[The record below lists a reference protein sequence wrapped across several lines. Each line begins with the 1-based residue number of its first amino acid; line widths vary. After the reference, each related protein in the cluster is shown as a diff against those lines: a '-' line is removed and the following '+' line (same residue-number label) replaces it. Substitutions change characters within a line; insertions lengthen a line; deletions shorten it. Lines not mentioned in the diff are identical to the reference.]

1 MARPKSTSSRLPVL
15 LGFHAVRARL
25 KAAPHTLREVL
36 YVADR
41 KDARLKTLL
50 DALTQAGVASRAVD
64 SGRLDQEAQGER
76 HQGILALAEAMEQP
90 ADLDS
95 LLEQL
100 QTADQPPL
108 LVLLD
113 GVTDPHNLGAVL
125 RAADGAGVSA
135 VIAPKDRSAPLSD
148 IARRVSAG
156 ASESLPYIQIT
167 NLTRAIERLQDEG
180 YRVLGLAGEARE
192 SIYQT
197 DLQGPLAL
205 ALGAEGEGLRRL
217 VREQCDGLVKL
228 PLLGQVESL
237 NVSVA
242 CAVACYEAVRQRERF

>member
-1 MARPKSTSSRLPVL
+1 MPVL

-25 KAAPHTLREVL
+25 KAAPQTLKEVL

-41 KDARLKTLL
+41 RDARLKELL
-50 DALTQAGVASRAVD
+50 ESLGQAGVAARAVD
-64 SGRLDQEAQGER
+64 PGRLDQEAQGER
-76 HQGILALAEAMEQP
+76 HQGILARAEALDQP
-90 ADLDS
+90 ADLES

-100 QTADQPPL
+100 QPRKTPPL

-148 IARRVSAG
+148 VARRVSAG
-156 ASESLPYIQIT
+156 ASEGLPYIQVT

-180 YRVLGLAGEARE
+180 YRVLGLAGEAQD
-192 SIYQT
+192 SIYQA

-217 VREQCDGLVKL
+217 VREHCDGLIRL

-242 CAVACYEAVRQRERF
+242 CAVACYEAVRQRARF

>member
-1 MARPKSTSSRLPVL
+1 MPRSGPIAL

-25 KAAPHTLREVL
+25 KAAPQSVREVL

-41 KDARLKTLL
+41 RDARLRLL
-50 DALTQAGVASRAVD
+50 LEALSQAGVQARAVEAD
-64 SGRLDQEAQGER
+64 RLDQLAQGER
-76 HQGILALAEAMEQP
+76 HQGIVALAEPTSQP
-90 ADLDS
+90 PDLES

-100 QTADQPPL
+100 QSVERPPL

-125 RAADGAGVSA
+125 RTADGAGVSA

-148 IARRVSAG
+148 VARRVSAG
-156 ASESLPYIQIT
+156 GAESVPYIQVT

-180 YRVLGLAGEARE
+180 FRVLGLAGEANE
-192 SIYQT
+192 SIYSV

-217 VREQCDGLVKL
+217 VREQCDGLLKI
-228 PLLGQVESL
+228 PLAGAVESL

-242 CAVACYEAVRQRERF
+242 CAVACYEALRQRGRF

>member
-1 MARPKSTSSRLPVL
+1 MRGREKEAVL

-25 KAAPHTLREVL
+25 KAAPHTLRRVL

-41 KDARLKTLL
+41 RDARLKALL
-50 DALTQAGVASRAVD
+50 EALALAGVSAQSVD
-64 SGRLDQEAQGER
+64 AGRLDQEAKGER
-76 HQGILALAEAMEQP
+76 HQGILALAEQTAQP
-90 ADLDS
+90 TDLES
-95 LLEQL
+95 LLESL
-100 QTADQPPL
+100 QSSARPPL

-148 IARRVSAG
+148 VARRVSAG
-156 ASESLPYIQIT
+156 ASESVPYLQVT

-180 YRVLGLAGEARE
+180 YRVLGLAGEAKD
-192 SIYQT
+192 SIYQS
-197 DLQGPLAL
+197 DLTGPLAL

-217 VREQCDGLVKL
+217 VREQCDGLIKL
-228 PLLGQVESL
+228 PLQGQVESL

-242 CAVACYEAVRQRERF
+242 CAVACYEALRQRERF